1 MGKIPRYFTC
11 GDLHGQLGLWEQIKE
26 YLNPED
32 KLYFLGDAIDR
43 GPHGYQIMKEILERP
58 NTVYIKGNHED
69 MMYNAL
75 YELLHD
81 HSWTDNKYQWFRN
94 GGEPTYEEIK
104 NLDIEEL
111 LSTIAAMPTKYTLE
125 INGRIVYLTH
135 AGFNPGSAILQ
146 YLEEDHPEQAEN
158 LYIWDRNHI
167 STKKWRGSYNEF
179 CIHGHTPLSFIIN
192 NENKMIETLN
202 SGSLEECDNM
212 CRYCEGHKIDLD
224 FGAPFIGFTGL
235 FNLETFELEKIFSAP
250 VER

>member
-1 MGKIPRYFTC
+1 MGKIPRYFAC
-11 GDLHGQLGLWEQIKE
+11 GDLHGQLGLWNQIKE

-43 GPHGYQIMKEILERP
+43 GPHGYQIMKEILMRP
-58 NTVYIKGNHED
+58 NTIYIKGNHED

-75 YELLHD
+75 YELLND
-81 HSWTDNKYQWFRN
+81 QCWTDSKYQWFRN
-94 GGEPTYEEIK
+94 GGSPTYEEIK
-104 NLDIEEL
+104 DLDIKEL
-111 LSTIAAMPTKYTLE
+111 LNSIAAMPVKYTLE
-125 INGRIVYLTH
+125 INGRIIYLTH
-135 AGFNPGSAILQ
+135 AGFDPNSAMVRFFEESNPGQL
-146 YLEEDHPEQAEN
+146 EN

-167 STKKWRGSYNEF
+167 PMKKWKGAYNEF
-179 CIHGHTPLSFIIN
+179 SVHGHTPLSFVTYS
-192 NENKMIETLN
+192 ETKMIETLKN
-202 SGSLEECDNM
+202 GSLKECDDM